1 MQELTLGDRGLAASL
16 FFKKRKKKKDTFVSL
31 VGASSVLH
39 QNGFVEAAEQ
49 KGRGCGIADA

>member
-1 MQELTLGDRGLAASL
+1 M
-16 FFKKRKKKKDTFVSL
+16 SL

-49 KGRGCGIADA
+49 KGRGVVLRMRELKCPPMREPGPIYSKVPPF